1 MQFLKTRCLAV
12 IASTSLLASAAGWP
26 PLIAAPAMAAQAQP
40 IKCSALAAFVAQE
53 AHSRLNTNP
62 INPGSTTSLS
72 SATPVTAAIVP
83 ASGSDL
89 PYCQVVFQLEP
100 AITIQVGLPLNTAD
114 GGTGGVAGGCGV
126 IAVTNNNC
134 VEGNWNGKIQAI
146 GNGGYA
152 GSVPAVTSATDVG
165 FVGSST
171 DNGHS
176 TNWCN
181 ATDPETGQLNAQPNC
196 GFGGGGFVLDPKN
209 NLNTQQVIDF
219 IDASEVDQTIWA
231 LKLAETYYGRKP
243 SRTYWN
249 GCSTG
254 GRQGMQMAQFHPEM
268 FDGIL
273 AGSPAFNWS
282 RFIPG
287 SIWFPAVLAD
297 VDPADCPGGTAAGCT
312 NAGLTSNPISSGAS
326 QAFINAFTAGN
337 NAAVAACD
345 ADDGVLD
352 GVINEPRRCYYDARA
367 LIGQKVGPSNSQTTV
382 TEAQAQAINLIWDGP
397 RNQRGQRLWGGLTR
411 GTSFGIELAYGIT
424 LNASFPLYWVYQNP
438 NLDIVGGGPGT
449 ITTENFSSF
458 FQLADRKF
466 ADTTPPPP
474 QFVVPA
480 ATDSVDL
487 ENLIKRGTKLIHYR
501 GLADPLIVPFG
512 SWNYDT
518 RLFQKYGVNGSRVFY
533 RSFYYPG
540 NGHCGGNSGLLTGGN
555 YPNAGLINS
564 NDLFNAL
571 INWVE
576 NGKAPDSIVAYTEP
590 NDTGNSTLIC
600 TAPNQTVYQGGA
612 ITSASNYACT
622 NYNQEPPDLTAY
634 DETAKQYYE
643 VP

>member
-1 MQFLKTRCLAV
+1 MQLITTRCLTVLAAGV
-12 IASTSLLASAAGWP
+12 LASVAGA
-26 PLIAAPAMAAQAQP
+26 PLLVATTAMAKEQQP
-40 IKCSALAAFVAQE
+40 MNCAALAGFVTTKAG
-53 AHSRLNTNP
+53 AALNTKP
-62 INPGSTTSLS
+62 IAPLGISIS

-83 ASGSDL
+83 AAAPNL
-89 PYCQVVFQLEP
+89 AYCQVVFQLEP
-100 AITIQVGLPLNTAD
+100 AITIEVGLPLNTAD
-114 GGTGGVAGGCGV
+114 GGTGGPAGGCGLTS
-126 IAVTNNNC
+126 VTNNTC
-134 VEGNWNGKIQAI
+134 VEGNWNGKIEAI
-146 GNGGYA
+146 GNGGYS
-152 GSVPAVTSATDVG
+152 GSVPGVTSATNVG

-181 ATDPETGQLNAQPNC
+181 ATDPETGQPNAQPNC
-196 GFGGGGFVLDPKN
+196 GFGTGGFVLDPKN
-209 NLNTQQVIDF
+209 NLITQQVTDF
-219 IDASEVDQTIWA
+219 IDTSEVDQTIWA
-231 LKLAETYYGRKP
+231 LRLAEAYYGQRPK
-243 SRTYWN
+243 RTYWN

-254 GRQGMQMAQFHPEM
+254 GRQGMQMAQFHPEL

-273 AGSPAFNWS
+273 AGAPAFNWN

-287 SIWFPAVLAD
+287 AIWFPAVLAD

-312 NAGLTSNPISSGAS
+312 NAGLTSNPFASGAS
-326 QAFINAFTAGN
+326 QAFTNAYTAAN

-345 ADDGVLD
+345 ADDGVMD
-352 GVINEPRRCYYDARA
+352 GVINEPRLCHYDARA
-367 LIGQKVGPSNSQTTV
+367 LIGQQVGPSGSQTTV
-382 TEAQAQAINLIWDGP
+382 TEAQAQAINMIWDGP

-411 GTSFGIELAYGIT
+411 GTSFGIQLAYGIT

-449 ITTENFSSF
+449 ITTTNFSSF

-466 ADTTPPPP
+466 ADTVPPPP

-487 ENLIKRGTKLIHYR
+487 DNLINRGTKLIHYR

-518 RLFQKYGVNGSRVFY
+518 RLFERYGVRGSQGFY

-555 YPNAGLINS
+555 YPNAGLINA

-571 INWVE
+571 IAWVE
-576 NGKAPDSIVAYTEP
+576 KGTAPNSVVAYTEP
-590 NDTGNSTLIC
+590 NDTGNTTLIC
-600 TAPNQTVYQGGA
+600 AAPNRTLYQGGPV
-612 ITSASNYACT
+612 TSSSSFTCT
-622 NYNQEPPDLTAY
+622 NYDQQPSDLAAY
-634 DETAKQYYE
+634 DQTAKQYYE
-643 VP
+643 AP